1 MSKVLIIGG
10 GAAGMM
16 AGVFAARNHHEV
28 HILEKN
34 EKLGKKVFITG
45 KGRCNVANACD
56 TEELFPAVMS
66 NPKFLYSGFYS
77 FGPQDVMNF
86 FEEAGVPLKV
96 ERGNRVFP
104 QSDHSSDII
113 RALERELKKAGAK
126 VHLHTTVKEIVKKPE
141 AEKVTGV
148 ILEDG
153 TFMEGDA
160 VIVATGGFSYQSTG
174 STGDGY
180 RFARELGLKVTDI
193 SPSLVPL
200 KTKEDYIPK
209 LQGLSLKNTGLTI
222 KNGKKVLYED
232 FGEMMFTHFGVTGPM
247 ILSASA
253 HIGAKLA
260 KAENG
265 ELCAYLDLK
274 PALTKEQLDARILR
288 EFETGQNKQ
297 FKNVIGVLFPSS
309 LTPVML
315 ELGGIPAEKK
325 IHDISRE
332 ERQHFVDL
340 VKAFQFTITGM
351 GEFKEAI
358 ITKGGVSVKEIN
370 PGTMESKKISG
381 LYFAGEVLDL
391 DAVTGGYNLQI
402 AWSTAYLAA
411 QAIQ

>member
-10 GAAGMM
+10 GASGMM

-288 EFETGQNKQ
+288 EFEAGQNKQ

-340 VKAFQFTITGM
+340 VKAFPFTITGM

>member
-126 VHLHTTVKEIVKKPE
+126 VHLHTTVKVIVKKPE

-253 HIGAKLA
+253 HIGTKLE

-340 VKAFQFTITGM
+340 VKAFPFTITGM